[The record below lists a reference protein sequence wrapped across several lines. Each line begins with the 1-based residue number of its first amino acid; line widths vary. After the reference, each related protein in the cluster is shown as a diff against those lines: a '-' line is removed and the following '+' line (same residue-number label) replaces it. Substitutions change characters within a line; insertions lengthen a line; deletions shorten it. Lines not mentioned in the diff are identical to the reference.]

1 MPDFTSPS
9 GSVSEARAKDVG
21 RARAD
26 RLEPADQIQNATY
39 IYDHLSNLGEKS
51 WSIEAICG
59 LLGNIQAESWFN
71 PGVWQRY
78 DEKGGHSIGG
88 RGGYGLVQWTNFNEK
103 FLPWAKEKREKAGT
117 QKKTPLF
124 ISAGS

>member
-1 MPDFTSPS
+1 MAPQQTTKALQARRFLYLCLILEHILPVII
-9 GSVSEARAKDVG
+9 VSE
-21 RARAD
+21 
-26 RLEPADQIQNATY
+26 
-39 IYDHLSNLGEKS
+39 LGAVPDDLMIEF
-51 WSIEAICG
+51 IEAICG